1 MDFIGQVVLALSRFL
16 TGRADYRRSD
26 FVLRIQQ
33 FARRPAL
40 PIITIISLLMGS
52 ILALVGAVQL
62 QQFGTC
68 IYVADSVGI
77 AIAREMGAAMTGI
90 VMAGCTGSAF
100 AAQIGAMQ
108 NNEEIDVLT
117 TFGMSPID
125 FLVLPRMLALILMMP
140 LLCIY
145 AD

>member
-1 MDFIGQVVLALSRFL
+1 M
-16 TGRADYRRSD
+16 
-26 FVLRIQQ
+26 
-33 FARRPAL
+33 
-40 PIITIISLLMGS
+40 PIITIISLLTGS
-52 ILALVGAVQL
+52 VLAPVDAVQL

-68 IYVADSVGI
+68 IYVADLVGI

-90 VMAGCTGSAF
+90 VMARCTGAVF

-117 TFGMSPID
+117 TLGLSPID

-145 AD
+145 ADLMGFLGGWLVGVGMLDLTSASYWIEAQ